1 MKAATTAGGHP
12 VYPLS
17 VTERFGLCTFPS
29 ILQGLQGVPETKDC
43 CSLSI
48 LTHHWKS
55 SSLLQNWTGKAPRTS
70 KNINLDKEIVNCI
83 WDQDW
88 LCPNRGSDSMPVM
101 SFKWSWLE
109 NLARCHESWDWCGTT
124 KLHEDDMKC
133 NSAMAW
139 KYVFPRPWVD
149 YRAKCFPG
157 CTDAFLTWDCTYN
170 KGQAPG
176 SHSSAH
182 RQKPLDCCL
191 EQSSL
196 SRRAACFSDS
206 RCEDLN
212 SKSQPQISSFRAPL
226 ELATKFCRRLGA
238 GAKTPFPLSNAVS
251 DLDTDPIALQPDNL
265 LTKPW
270 QLDCFRLVLYQ
281 SKWGLQYNE
290 PLWIPWWIWFSKGF
304 LNLLIIFFF
313 ADQPA
318 SLFRWG
324 PDPKT

>member
-1 MKAATTAGGHP
+1 M
-12 VYPLS
+12 
-17 VTERFGLCTFPS
+17 
-29 ILQGLQGVPETKDC
+29 
-43 CSLSI
+43 
-48 LTHHWKS
+48 
-55 SSLLQNWTGKAPRTS
+55 
-70 KNINLDKEIVNCI
+70 NCI

-182 RQKPLDCCL
+182 RQKPLDWCL

-313 ADQPA
+313 RGPTCI
-318 SLFRWG
+318 SLQVGSRPQDLSHSRQRSSLETKQCQWRTEEQDSDFLDTRWIEFDVWNPNLNG
-324 PDPKT
+324 LRLHWHVLKLQTAWRETDETAQWAK